1 MFART
6 VARSV
11 RSVAPRTVR
20 PSFSQTAIA
29 ARGFK
34 SGLAARD
41 PETVQEKSVP
51 VVSYTDGQRTQE
63 VLQVSEASQ
72 PVSPPGQDEEVAAV
86 PLNPSV
92 LSQLTPTMLKF
103 TCPGKVAMVT
113 GGGRGLGY
121 NMAQA
126 LSEVGVR
133 GIAIMDVQ
141 QELGDKSARVLSEQ
155 TGVDVRFYKVDVR
168 DGHAIQQAVHDVVA
182 HYGQLDVVI
191 NAAGIADSNIK
202 AETYDPEKFRRLLD
216 INITG
221 SFLVAQAAGQQM
233 IKLKTGGS
241 IINIASMSGSIVN
254 YPQEQSAYNAS
265 KAAVIQLTKSLAA
278 EWARHGIRVNAISP
292 GYMDTALNRVPALDA
307 QKRIWIDNTPRSALV
322 GNTSIES
329 VESGYVFLAPI
340 TIAGQDF
347 YTVID
352 TGSSDTWLVAQEF
365 TCLDASTG
373 ETQTEDLCY
382 FGPPYIPS
390 PTFQQIPSQNF
401 NISYADGEFLTGI
414 MGYENMTFATI
425 KVPQQEMAVVDYAAW
440 IGDGVSSGLVGLA
453 YPFLTNAYPGNDPT
467 ADDVRPHGPLFSLA
481 LSRDPENAGYLA
493 LGGIANVSHSEVFVS
508 SAIDII
514 GVNRTD
520 GTPVYEFYTI
530 VLDGW
535 AVSADRYVQFNPYP
549 NANPAKS
556 RLRAGRCRDP
566 SGAELRS
573 PGDYDQS
580 QAAWFVECDAV
591 PPVFGAVVGKKV
603 FYVNPADMVVNT
615 GGGQCISGVQPD
627 MGGLSILGDTWL
639 RNVLAVFDV
648 GAGEMRFAAR
658 SLSMRDGRRIGEEGL
673 CDLCFLGDMRAG
685 L

>member
-1 MFART
+1 M
-6 VARSV
+6 
-11 RSVAPRTVR
+11 
-20 PSFSQTAIA
+20 
-29 ARGFK
+29 
-34 SGLAARD
+34 
-41 PETVQEKSVP
+41 
-51 VVSYTDGQRTQE
+51 
-63 VLQVSEASQ
+63 
-72 PVSPPGQDEEVAAV
+72 
-86 PLNPSV
+86 
-92 LSQLTPTMLKF
+92 
-103 TCPGKVAMVT
+103 
-113 GGGRGLGY
+113 
-121 NMAQA
+121 
-126 LSEVGVR
+126 
-133 GIAIMDVQ
+133 
-141 QELGDKSARVLSEQ
+141 
-155 TGVDVRFYKVDVR
+155 
-168 DGHAIQQAVHDVVA
+168 
-182 HYGQLDVVI
+182 
-191 NAAGIADSNIK
+191 
-202 AETYDPEKFRRLLD
+202 
-216 INITG
+216 
-221 SFLVAQAAGQQM
+221 
-233 IKLKTGGS
+233 
-241 IINIASMSGSIVN
+241 
-254 YPQEQSAYNAS
+254 
-265 KAAVIQLTKSLAA
+265 
-278 EWARHGIRVNAISP
+278 
-292 GYMDTALNRVPALDA
+292 
-307 QKRIWIDNTPRSALV
+307 
-322 GNTSIES
+322 
-329 VESGYVFLAPI
+329 ESGYVFLAPI

-467 ADDVRPHGPLFSLA
+467 ADDGANIPYNPIFTTMYQSGLTAPLFSLA

-549 NANPAKS
+549 NANPAKVPLVRNQTS
-556 RLRAGRCRDP
+556 VIVDSGTSLVYAPDDVATRVALSFDP
-566 SGAELRS
+566 

-658 SLSMRDGRRIGEEGL
+658 EFEY
-673 CDLCFLGDMRAG
+673 A
-685 L
+685 